1 MKGQGGSLN
10 LVHCLESRT
19 LSFSEAGLLLQL
31 YVDLTHNTELFRCN
45 VIVCFSEGL
54 SSDA

>member
-10 LVHCLESRT
+10 LVHCLESRI

-31 YVDLTHNTELFRCN
+31 YADLTCNTELIRCK
-45 VIVCFSEGL
+45 VVVRFSDGL